1 MSSPE
6 EPPLRGVSDF
16 HGEVTDKGEEAVRSE
31 LALPDVDT
39 ILKDLQRQHG
49 VRVSLS
55 PKLVEK
61 LSSLKEAPADL
72 SLMPSMCHPNDICIF
87 CDRHDICIS
96 CDALDFCI
104 TVDYHFADE
113 VVEPPE

>member
-1 MSSPE
+1 MPPPE
-6 EPPLRGVSDF
+6 ENQLRHAADF
-16 HGEVTDKGEEAVRSE
+16 SAEVADKGGGAVRSE
-31 LALPDVDT
+31 LNLPDVDT

-61 LSSLKEAPADL
+61 LSSIKVTAAD
-72 SLMPSMCHPNDICIF
+72 SALMPSTCHPGDICIL
-87 CDRHDICIS
+87 CDRHDICTS

-104 TVDYHFADE
+104 TVDYHIADE
-113 VVEPPE
+113 VVTE